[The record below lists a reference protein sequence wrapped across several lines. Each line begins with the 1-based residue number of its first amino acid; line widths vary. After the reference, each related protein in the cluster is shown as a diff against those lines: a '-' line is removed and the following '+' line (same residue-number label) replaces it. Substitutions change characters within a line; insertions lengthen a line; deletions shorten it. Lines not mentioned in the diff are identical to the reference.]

1 LIHKTAIIDKDAK
14 IEESVE
20 IGPYTIIGGNVKIG
34 KNTKIG
40 PHSFLEN
47 CEIGENCKISN
58 SVSIG
63 NEPQDLR
70 FKGNLTKVIIGN
82 NCIIRE
88 FTTIHR
94 GSHTDLTRLGDNC
107 YIMAYSHIAHD
118 CIVGNDVIMANC
130 ATLAG
135 HVTVEDGAILGG
147 LVAVHQFCRIGK
159 LAMIGGG
166 AMVSKD
172 VPPFTIAS
180 GDRARLY
187 GINVVGLKRRGFD
200 NTKIRNIQRA
210 YRLLFESKLIFSDA
224 FQILQD
230 IHADENLGPDIQHF
244 IDFIKLSKRGIC
256 HSAHKKLKFREI
268 D

>member
-1 LIHKTAIIDKDAK
+1 MIHKTAIVNKDIK
-14 IEESVE
+14 IHDSVE
-20 IGPYTIIGGNVKIG
+20 IGPYAVIGENVKIG
-34 KNTKIG
+34 KGTKIG
-40 PHSFLEN
+40 AFSFLEF

-58 SVSIG
+58 NVSIG
-63 NEPQDLR
+63 NQPQDLR
-70 FKGNLTKVIIGN
+70 FKDNVTKVIIGN
-82 NCIIRE
+82 NCTIRE

-94 GSHTDLTRLGDNC
+94 GSHTESTKIGNNC

-118 CIVGNDVIMANC
+118 CILENDVIMANC

-135 HVTVEDGAILGG
+135 HVTVEEGAILGG

-159 LAMIGGG
+159 FVMVGGG

-172 VPPFTIAS
+172 IPPFTIAS

-187 GINVVGLKRRGFD
+187 GINVVGLKRKGFD
-200 NTKIRNIQRA
+200 NAKIRNIQKA

-230 IHADENLGPDIQHF
+230 MHENENLGPEIEHF
-244 IDFIKLSKRGIC
+244 INFIKLSKRGIC
-256 HSAHKKLKFREI
+256 HSAHKKIKFREV